1 MNNQQTILPVEDPQ
15 LGGTSDRL
23 GAQDRTLPKNSH
35 RILRNAAEP
44 GTWTGMAP
52 HYSQDRPP
60 TKAPEPVALDG
71 RHQRRTWASSSGR
84 MNDANLRIVASAL
97 TLLEHAL
104 DLVNE
109 RRAEPPDRSAV
120 MGLLQQTRLYLKALC
135 GQQLKLKDRL

>member
-1 MNNQQTILPVEDPQ
+1 
-15 LGGTSDRL
+15 
-23 GAQDRTLPKNSH
+23 
-35 RILRNAAEP
+35 
-44 GTWTGMAP
+44 
-52 HYSQDRPP
+52 
-60 TKAPEPVALDG
+60 
-71 RHQRRTWASSSGR
+71 

-120 MGLLQQTRLYLKALC
+120 IDLLQQTRLYLKALC